1 MHVNHIVKAIKTK
14 GKAGLGLL
22 LAVPVLLILA
32 PLALF
37 LLATAAVASLGIA
50 VLLHKFGKP
59 PRRPVRV
66 YPSAKRKS
74 TGGRVIEGSYEV
86 V

>member
-50 VLLHKFGKP
+50 VLLHKFGKQ
-59 PRRPVRV
+59 PRRPIE
-66 YPSAKRKS
+66 YYQS
-74 TGGRVIEGSYEV
+74 TTHKPEGGRVIEGSYEV